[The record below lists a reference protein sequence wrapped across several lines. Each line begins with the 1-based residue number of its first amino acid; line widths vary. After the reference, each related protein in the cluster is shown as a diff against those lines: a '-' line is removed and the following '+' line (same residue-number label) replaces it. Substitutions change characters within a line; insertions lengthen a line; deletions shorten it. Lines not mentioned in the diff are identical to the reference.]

1 MAIDESEVRR
11 VARLAR
17 LKLTG
22 EEAAMFG
29 EQLSR
34 VLDHMRELESLDTER
49 VPPTA
54 HVLGLSNV
62 LREDEPIPF
71 EGRENLLEN
80 SPAVQGP
87 YVKVPKVIE

>member
-22 EEAAMFG
+22 EEAATFG

-62 LREDEPIPF
+62 LREDEPSPF
-71 EGRENLLEN
+71 EGCEKLLEN
-80 SPAVQGP
+80 APVLEGP
-87 YVKVPKVIE
+87 YFKVPKVIE

>member
-22 EEAAMFG
+22 EEAATFG
-29 EQLSR
+29 AQLGR
-34 VLDHMRELESLDTER
+34 ILDHMRELEGLDTEQ

-71 EGRENLLEN
+71 EGREKLLEN

-87 YVKVPKVIE
+87 HVKVPKVIE